1 MLRRSAIALFFLVL
15 ALPVLAQEKK
25 MTVQEYIDTYKDI
38 AVSEMKR
45 AGIPAS
51 ITLAQGILESGNGNS
66 RLAKEGN
73 NHFGIKCKKTWT
85 GNTIYE
91 DDDELNEC
99 FRAYKT
105 AKESYEDHSSF
116 LLDNTRYAFLFDLE
130 PTDYKGWAK
139 GLKSAGY
146 ATNPKYADILISLIE
161 RHELHKLDTKEGLP
175 SKKDGTIAEPKPDPL
190 TMTESEVFKFN
201 KILATK
207 IKEGQTASS
216 VAKSFHLRPNQ
227 IYKYNDLKEGSDLA
241 TGSIIYLKPKKR
253 KGTEAYHTVKDGETM
268 YSISQLYGIKL
279 KHLYKKN
286 RMEPGTEPAVGQVV
300 YMRRKRRTAPELRKA
315 VDVLVKVP
323 PADTLKFEPYKE
335 HPAVTI
341 APNDKAGRKTLPK
354 EEPKKDNPKVEV
366 ENPETYQ
373 PATITQP
380 VTPEK
385 EKEVFVE
392 KTGDKKFNVEID
404 EVTKVEDK
412 KMLDKSEYHVVQ
424 KGETLFSISKKYS
437 KSVDQLKELN
447 HLNDFGLKVGQK
459 LIINK
464 NYTEKKPDVETTSFY
479 HEVKKGETLYAIA
492 KKYNMSVDE
501 LKKLN
506 NLTTD
511 GVSVGAKLM
520 VSKAAKGA
528 AETEATVNTKQEY
541 HIVQAG
547 ETLYAISKKYGV
559 SVDQIKKLNSLS
571 DAGIKVGDKLRV
583 K

>member
-1 MLRRSAIALFFLVL
+1 MLTRSAIALFFL
-15 ALPVLAQEKK
+15 AMTLPVLAQEKK
-25 MTVQEYIDTYKDI
+25 TTVQEYIDAYKDL

-146 ATNPKYADILISLIE
+146 ATNPQYAEILINLIE

-175 SKKDGTIAEPKPDPL
+175 AKKDGTITEPKPDPL
-190 TMTESEVFKFN
+190 TMAEAEVFKFN
-201 KILATK
+201 KIPATK

-216 VAKSFHLRPNQ
+216 VAKAFHLRPSQ
-227 IYKYNDLKEGSDLA
+227 IYRYNDLKEGSDLA

-253 KGTEAYHTVKDGETM
+253 KGTEAYHTVKEGETM

-286 RMEPGTEPAVGQVV
+286 RMEPGTEPATGQVV

-315 VDVLVKVP
+315 GDVLVKVP
-323 PADTLKFEPYKE
+323 LADTLKTVPYKE
-335 HPAVTI
+335 HPPVTI
-341 APNDKAGRKTLPK
+341 APDDKAGRKTLPK
-354 EEPKKDNPKVEV
+354 EEPKTVTV
-366 ENPETYQ
+366 PETHP
-373 PATITQP
+373 PAGGTALVITEQ
-380 VTPEK
+380 K
-385 EKEVFVE
+385 EPEVFVE
-392 KTGDKKFNVEID
+392 KTGDKKYNVEID
-404 EVTKVEDK
+404 EVTKVDDR
-412 KMLDKSEYHVVQ
+412 KMLDKSEYHVVE
-424 KGETLFSISKKYS
+424 KGETLFSISKKYG

-447 HLNDFGLKVGQK
+447 HLKDFGLRVGQK

-492 KKYNMSVDE
+492 KKYNTSVDE

-511 GVSVGAKLM
+511 GVSVGTKLM

-541 HIVQAG
+541 HIVQVG
-547 ETLYAISKKYGV
+547 ETLFAISKKYGV
-559 SVDQIKKLNSLS
+559 SVDEIKKLNSLA